1 MNQRIASSAFS
12 IQPADDGAQRPR
24 LFSSHSLKIAMSNSS
39 PATPASRAVFIQDL
53 VTANHILFDQNV
65 VDAFGHV
72 SVRDPENSQQFL
84 LARNVAP
91 AQVTEKDI
99 LLFDLEGRPVV
110 STSQRLY
117 LERFI
122 HSEIYRRW
130 PEVNA
135 VVHSH
140 SPTVVSFSIL
150 KDVPLRATMH
160 MAGFVG
166 TKVPIFDLRE
176 VRGDGTDLLIRDA
189 ELGRHL
195 AEHFKQD
202 KLVLMRGHGSTVV
215 ADTLHRAVYRAIYAE
230 TNARCLK
237 EAMLMGEVFP
247 LSAAECSG
255 SAAVEAEVQRPWAFW
270 KEQARQRLPLP
281 TTLST

>member
-1 MNQRIASSAFS
+1 MS
-12 IQPADDGAQRPR
+12 ITPQ
-24 LFSSHSLKIAMSNSS
+24 SL
-39 PATPASRAVFIQDL
+39 PGSRAAFVEDL

-72 SVRDPENSQQFL
+72 SVRDPVNPQQFL
-84 LARNVAP
+84 LARNIAP
-91 AQVTEKDI
+91 AQVTEADI
-99 LLFDLEGRPVV
+99 LLFDLEGHPV
-110 STSQRLY
+110 SPTSARLY

-130 PEVNA
+130 PEINA

-150 KDVPLRATMH
+150 KNVPLRATMH

-166 TKVPIFDLRE
+166 TKVPIFDMRE

-237 EAMLMGEVFP
+237 EAMLMGEVSA

-255 SAAVEAEVQRPWAFW
+255 AAAVEAEVQRPWAFW
-270 KEQARQRLPLP
+270 KEQAQQRRPLP
-281 TTLST
+281 PAPSA